1 MSTWHDLVT
10 AGLIGTERAVV
21 PAVGLPGLP
30 PAEDEAG
37 DPAAVLLDRAAMATA
52 ARRAGRR
59 ADRAEPLPVCEPD
72 PRPAVGPAASRRLAR
87 LLSGEHLDLLTEW
100 LTAVAARGLRIPPQ
114 SLPALLDAA
123 RRGWPA
129 DSGLPRL
136 LAEAGGPRAMW
147 LAGLNPDWEFVAT
160 PTGDADEAWRLGDVR
175 QRRDYLAS
183 VLATDPDAA
192 RDLVTGG
199 WPAAGPGDRVMFL
212 SVLAGRLATA
222 DEPLLEAALD
232 DRAEDVRRWAAY
244 LLARLPGSALGQRM
258 AERARRCVRIEYGD
272 RGPRLAVTPPTGCDA
287 LMRRDGITPGP
298 ARGRP
303 QPPDRA
309 RLLLEV
315 VARAPLCTWTEG
327 FGLTAAQVVSV
338 RSADWAPTLF
348 AGWSQAAIA
357 QGDRY
362 WMAALLG
369 RAITGPR
376 PGTPAELEALRRLAR
391 RADPALG
398 APGALPRPE
407 LNAPPGAAGA
417 IRVLRFRYD
426 MLEELDVDYHR

>member
-10 AGLIGTERAVV
+10 ASLIGTERAVV
-21 PAVGLPGLP
+21 PAVGIPGLP
-30 PAEDEAG
+30 PADDG
-37 DPAAVLLDRAAMATA
+37 PRDPAAVLLDRAALATA

-59 ADRAEPLPVCEPD
+59 PDRAEPLPMCEPD
-72 PRPAVGPAASRRLAR
+72 PRPAVSPAASRRLAR

-129 DSGLPRL
+129 NPGLPRL
-136 LAEAGGPRAMW
+136 LAEAGGPRARW
-147 LAGLNPDWEFVAT
+147 LAGLNPDWEFVAV
-160 PTGDADEAWRLGDVR
+160 PTWEADEAWRLGDVR

-212 SVLAGRLATA
+212 SVLADRLAPA

-272 RGPRLAVTPPTGCDA
+272 RGPRLTVTPPTECDA
-287 LMRRDGITPGP
+287 PMRHDGITPGP

-303 QPPDRA
+303 QPPDRT
-309 RLLLEV
+309 RLLLEI
-315 VARAPLCTWTEG
+315 VARTPLRTWTEG

-338 RSADWAPTLF
+338 PV
-348 AGWSQAAIA
+348 G
-357 QGDRY
+357 
-362 WMAALLG
+362 
-369 RAITGPR
+369 
-376 PGTPAELEALRRLAR
+376 
-391 RADPALG
+391 
-398 APGALPRPE
+398 
-407 LNAPPGAAGA
+407 
-417 IRVLRFRYD
+417 
-426 MLEELDVDYHR
+426 

>member
-100 LTAVAARGLRIPPQ
+100 LTAVAVRGLRIPPQ

-160 PTGDADEAWRLGDVR
+160 PTGDGDEAWRLGDVR

-212 SVLAGRLATA
+212 SVLAGRSL
-222 DEPLLEAALD
+222 
-232 DRAEDVRRWAAY
+232 RRMSPCW
-244 LLARLPGSALGQRM
+244 RPRSTT
-258 AERARRCVRIEYGD
+258 
-272 RGPRLAVTPPTGCDA
+272 GPRTCGAGPPTCWPGC
-287 LMRRDGITPGP
+287 
-298 ARGRP
+298 
-303 QPPDRA
+303 RA
-309 RLLLEV
+309 RLS
-315 VARAPLCTWTEG
+315 G
-327 FGLTAAQVVSV
+327 S
-338 RSADWAPTLF
+338 
-348 AGWSQAAIA
+348 GWPN
-357 QGDRY
+357 G
-362 WMAALLG
+362 
-369 RAITGPR
+369 
-376 PGTPAELEALRRLAR
+376 
-391 RADPALG
+391 
-398 APGALPRPE
+398 
-407 LNAPPGAAGA
+407 PGAASGSSTAIAARAWPSRRRPGA
-417 IRVLRFRYD
+417 
-426 MLEELDVDYHR
+426 MP